1 VATSALVVFAVVFA
15 VVGGTEF
22 IDRTNFALIGLAT
35 KHPPFRLWQGAAA
48 AFVTTTA
55 IAVAA
60 GGIFLAA
67 VGPHLFYLRLGGGL
81 FLLGYASYLA
91 LVPAADRPVAGVTSA
106 FRAGFLTILL
116 LELGDT
122 TMILVVLFVGA
133 FPGSYVVIGL
143 AAGLALLLVAGS
155 ACYLGGRIARRVNP
169 DRLERYVIVVLFAV
183 AGFTIVYALDPSLL
197 PPLLG

>member
-1 VATSALVVFAVVFA
+1 
-15 VVGGTEF
+15 
-22 IDRTNFALIGLAT
+22 AT

-48 AFVTTTA
+48 AFLATTI

-91 LVPAADRPVAGVTSA
+91 LVPAADRPIAGTTSA

-122 TMILVVLFVGA
+122 TMILVVLFVGT
-133 FPGSYVVIGL
+133 FPGAYVTIGL
-143 AAGLALLLVAGS
+143 AAALALVLVAAS
-155 ACYLGGRIARRVNP
+155 ACFLGGRIAKRVDP
-169 DRLERYVIVVLFAV
+169 DRLERYVIGVLFVV
-183 AGFTIVYALDPSLL
+183 AGVTIAYALDPSLL